1 MNIALYPGTFDP
13 ITNGHL
19 DILDRA
25 ASVFDQVVVTVA
37 VNSSKQTMLDADT
50 RLRLIQESC
59 REVLPHRGGIEVVRF
74 DGLLAEYGRT
84 RGAVAIIRGLRTLGD
99 FEYEM
104 QMALMNRRL
113 NSGMNTFFLPADER
127 YVHLSSTIIRELARH
142 GADLTGLVPAP
153 VIRELTAN
161 NPNNQ

>member
-13 ITNGHL
+13 VTNGHV
-19 DILDRA
+19 DVLDRA
-25 ASVFDQVVVTVA
+25 ASVFDRVVVTVA

-50 RLRLIQESC
+50 RLRLIRESC
-59 REVLPHRGGIEVVRF
+59 SEVIPHRTNIEVVRF

-84 RGAVAIIRGLRTLGD
+84 RGAVAIVRGLRTLGD

-113 NSGMNTFFLPADER
+113 NSRMNTFFLPADER
-127 YVHLSSTIIRELARH
+127 YVHLNSTIIRELARH
-142 GADLTGLVPAP
+142 GADLTGLVPDP
-153 VIRELTAN
+153 VIRELTKNIA
-161 NPNNQ
+161 

>member
-1 MNIALYPGTFDP
+1 MNVALYPGTFDP
-13 ITNGHL
+13 VTNGHV
-19 DILDRA
+19 DVLDRA
-25 ASVFDQVVVTVA
+25 ASVFDRVVVTVA

-50 RLRLIQESC
+50 RLRLIRESC
-59 REVLPHRGGIEVVRF
+59 SELLPHRANIEVVRF

-113 NSGMNTFFLPADER
+113 NNQLNTFFLPADER
-127 YVHLSSTIIRELARH
+127 YVHLNSTIIRELARH
-142 GADLTGLVPAP
+142 GADLTGLVPDP
-153 VIRELTAN
+153 VIRELTKN
-161 NPNNQ
+161 NPTN